1 MTIPLYNLPIR
12 HDLACIDTTTMRGLE
27 IGPLH
32 APRIRK
38 DEAQVFYVDHT
49 DAEGLRQKY
58 APDHEMKDRLHEIVE
73 VDFVVGE
80 GQELVDVVADAA
92 PFDFVMAS
100 HLIEHIPDPV
110 SWLRDIAQLL
120 RPGGILSLI
129 VPDKRY
135 TFDVHRRTTEASDLV
150 DAHLR
155 RLRQP
160 SFRQVYDFI
169 SHEMVGRFEPDAA
182 WAGTAD
188 LTDMARPDGLN
199 RDFAALAVCEA
210 MRHSDEFVDVHCS
223 VFTPDSFLDLFA
235 KLVHLDLVDFEIAH
249 FVPTEVNDMQFW
261 VSLRLL
267 DPSLSRESK
276 VERQLASVA
285 PFLPELPVAPLSPA
299 AVEPEVAA
307 AITMVVSGTEQR
319 WIEAKRRALERLRG
333 LFGRGHG

>member
-1 MTIPLYNLPIR
+1 
-12 HDLACIDTTTMRGLE
+12 MRGLE

-38 DEAQVFYVDHT
+38 EEAQVFYVDHT

-58 APDHEMKDRLHEIVE
+58 AVDHYMKDRLHEIVE

-80 GQELVDVVADAA
+80 GQELLDVVADAA

-110 SWLRDIAQLL
+110 TWLRDIGKLL

-135 TFDVHRRTTEASDLV
+135 TFDVHRRTTEVSEIV
-150 DAHLR
+150 DAHMR

-169 SHEMVGRFEPDAA
+169 SLEMVGKFAPDAA

-199 RDFAALAVCEA
+199 RDFAAMAVCEA
-210 MRHSDEFVDVHCS
+210 MQHSDEFVDVHCS
-223 VFTPDSFLDLFA
+223 VFTPDSFLDLYER
-235 KLVHLDLVDFEIAH
+235 LVHLDLVDFEIAH

-267 DPSLSRESK
+267 DPALSRESK
-276 VERQLASVA
+276 MERQLASVTPLLPKTPIA
-285 PFLPELPVAPLSPA
+285 PPTTFESEEVPVPIML
-299 AVEPEVAA
+299 AVSE
-307 AITMVVSGTEQR
+307 TEQR
-319 WIEAKRRALERLRG
+319 WIETKRRILERVRRLRTQ
-333 LFGRGHG
+333 GRK